1 MFHFVLFCLKIVQ
14 RNWGCHFLVD
24 PRGSTRNSRMEAVLS
39 VQKCLSL
46 SIFASFLEF
55 LWENCQR
62 KLRSST
68 PSFNMFA
75 KKRKCWG
82 RGLFSVRKLLE
93 VKQFCFNL
101 WNSVRKLSRKLRMQ
115 IFGWSTWIN
124 EMLECMYT
132 ACTHTAY
139 RMRIVS
145 VSYRRMA
152 TFNQIF

>member
-1 MFHFVLFCLKIVQ
+1 MQAFLFHFVLFCLKIVQ

-39 VQKCLSL
+39 VQKCLNL

-75 KKRKCWG
+75 KSENAEDGDYFQCENC
-82 RGLFSVRKLLE
+82 L
-93 VKQFCFNL
+93 
-101 WNSVRKLSRKLRMQ
+101 KLSNFASICEILWENCQENGGCKYLVDPRGSTRNLRM
-115 IFGWSTWIN
+115 
-124 EMLECMYT
+124 EAVL
-132 ACTHTAY
+132 
-139 RMRIVS
+139 S
-145 VSYRRMA
+145 V
-152 TFNQIF
+152 